1 MIKVINKERMKE
13 TINRSAAI
21 VTGVNGGLGAE
32 LALGLVAEKYV
43 VVGVSR
49 SIPEDSRLITAIEK
63 RSLLHIIGSVSNEQV
78 VEQTFEK
85 ASTVGNIEI
94 VINCAGTGIFGPVG
108 TYTRKDIDDVM
119 ESNLF
124 GTILFSEKA
133 YQHCR
138 SKGVTIVNIMSTAS
152 RAINANE
159 AIYCAAK
166 WGARAY
172 TESLRLEAK
181 GTAAK
186 IVAVYPGGM
195 KTGFWTKAKGVKINT
210 STFMPPAEVAQII
223 IDAIKPRQGSYI
235 SDIIINRI

>member
-1 MIKVINKERMKE
+1 MKE
-13 TINRSAAI
+13 TIHRSAAI
-21 VTGVNGGLGAE
+21 VTGISGGLGTE
-32 LALGLVAEKYV
+32 LALGLIAEKYI

-49 SIPEDSRLITAIEK
+49 SIPGDPRLITATEK
-63 RSLLHIIGSVSNEQV
+63 RSVLHIIGDVSNEQV
-78 VEQTFEK
+78 VKQTFKK

-108 TYTRKDIDDVM
+108 TYTGKDIDDVM

-124 GTILFSEKA
+124 GTILFSETA
-133 YQHCR
+133 YKRLH
-138 SKGVTIVNIMSTAS
+138 SKGVTIVNIMSTAA

-195 KTGFWTKAKGVKINT
+195 KTGFWAKAKGAQIDT
-210 STFMPPAEVAQII
+210 DTFMPPAEVAQII

-235 SDIIINRI
+235 SDIIINRK

>member
-1 MIKVINKERMKE
+1 LIKGINEERMKE
-13 TINRSAAI
+13 SMHRSVAI
-21 VTGVNGGLGAE
+21 VTGISGGLGTE
-32 LALGLVAEKYV
+32 LALGLIAEKYV

-49 SIPEDSRLITAIEK
+49 SVPKDPRLITAIEK
-63 RSLLHIIGSVSNEQV
+63 KAVLHIIGNVSSEQV
-78 VEQTFEK
+78 VEQAFGK

-94 VINCAGTGIFGPVG
+94 VINCAGTGIFRPVG
-108 TYTRKDIDDVM
+108 KYTREDIDDVM
-119 ESNLF
+119 ESNLL

-133 YQHCR
+133 YHR
-138 SKGVTIVNIMSTAS
+138 FHSKGITIVNIMSTAA
-152 RAINANE
+152 RAINVNE

-181 GTAAK
+181 GKAAK

-195 KTGFWTKAKGVKINT
+195 KTGFWAKAKGAKINT
-210 STFMPPAEVAQII
+210 STFMPPAEVARII
-223 IDAIKPRQGSYI
+223 IDAIKPRQGSYV